1 MKTLEEQIEEGSA
14 VKEMMSNS
22 PGWKVIRKIIE
33 DMQEKAFSDWGE
45 LDFDAKPEKVAELK
59 FTKRI
64 LSKLMEEIKSTVS
77 LGEEAVISKQRQID
91 GDVQQA
97 MFTAEKSSDSEF
109 EKLCQ
114 HIPFVGKIFGREP
127 ERASHAGPVN
137 GQPKK

>member
-1 MKTLEEQIEEGSA
+1 MKSLEEQIEEGTA
-14 VKEMMSNS
+14 VKEMQLNS
-22 PGWKVIRKIIE
+22 PGWRVIKKIIE

-64 LSKLMEEIKSTVS
+64 LSKLMQEIESTVE
-77 LGEEAVISKQRQID
+77 LGSEAVIQKQRQVD

-97 MFTAEKSSDSEF
+97 MFINEKSSDSEF

-114 HIPFVGKIFGREP
+114 HIPFVGKIFGKNP
-127 ERASHAGPVN
+127 DRAADRGPVN
-137 GQPKK
+137 GQPHK